1 MILWRE
7 TFFLSERER
16 ERERERGQGS
26 RKLED
31 FSLFV
36 WDDRLAFQ
44 KEI

>member
-1 MILWRE
+1 LHD
-7 TFFLSERER
+7 TLERDVLFER

-31 FSLFV
+31 FLLFV